1 MVYAASAL
9 VIDNGELK
17 TSDVLYT
24 TIAGISF
31 TDVGS
36 VVAGVF
42 FMADLATMGY
52 TYIRDGESKS
62 FGEILDENTNG
73 GVLINKND
81 FK

>member
-1 MVYAASAL
+1 MVYTASAL

-24 TIAGISF
+24 TMAGISF

-42 FMADLATMGY
+42 FMADLATYALLRVPACSNFTLAFPSLYSM
-52 TYIRDGESKS
+52 
-62 FGEILDENTNG
+62 
-73 GVLINKND
+73 
-81 FK
+81 